1 MKPFFLPD
9 NIDIMLFENGTDA
22 GVNETKST
30 VERWE
35 DVSTFTALSAQQNT
49 QLGRCVEQ
57 MVFSIS

>member
-1 MKPFFLPD
+1 MKPLLPD

-35 DVSTFTALSAQQNT
+35 DVSTFNI
-49 QLGRCVEQ
+49 
-57 MVFSIS
+57 ISGFWPRYAP